1 MIVSEDVKDPA
12 LTHWFDTCVIID
24 FTSSITMSKNMHS
37 GHHSILETRRSM
49 QRAAWA
55 AMACDDLGAVSVSFE
70 HEHGRKL
77 SLEAAPDTMAGQWTH
92 VVANIVQP
100 YVCPRWR
107 VRHTHEGCIVQTSDG
122 ARHADNDERD
132 SFMIDA
138 CQRGGLVLVTSDGPA
153 LKRARAAGVEVLR
166 PAEFAARAI
175 SFESARDRFM
185 ERLDF
190 GIRAFIK
197 ERPASK
203 ILYGNMNV
211 IWESYEGVW
220 DDALRSQS

>member
-1 MIVSEDVKDPA
+1 MIVSEDNKGPV
-12 LTHWFDTCVIID
+12 LTHWFDTCVIMD
-24 FTSSITMSKNMHS
+24 FTSSITMSKNMHA
-37 GHHSILETRRSM
+37 GHHSVFETRRSM

-77 SLEAAPDTMAGQWTH
+77 SLGAPPDTMAGQWTH

-107 VRHTHEGCIVQTSDG
+107 VRHTHEGLLVQTSDG
-122 ARHADNDERD
+122 TRPADNDERD
-132 SFMIDA
+132 SFMIGA
-138 CQRGGLVLVTSDGPA
+138 CQREGLILVTSDGPA

-166 PAEFAARAI
+166 PAEFAARSI

-185 ERLDF
+185 ERLEA
-190 GIRAFIK
+190 GIRLFLQ
-197 ERPASK
+197 ERPASET
-203 ILYGNMNV
+203 LYDNMNV
-211 IWESYEGVW
+211 VWECYEGIW
-220 DDALRSQS
+220 DDALRSRN